1 MSDQA
6 LAPSPGREDVIA
18 LIAQHDECAPE
29 AVGER
34 IDSLQLAWLV
44 HVFEERYG
52 IRLDLDEDLEAMDT
66 VDGAVE
72 VLGRALAAAPA
83 PGGGAS

>member
-6 LAPSPGREDVIA
+6 PAPGREEVIA
-18 LIAQHDECAPE
+18 LLARHDECAPD

-44 HVFEERYG
+44 HVVEERYG

-66 VDGAVE
+66 VDGAVA
-72 VLGRALAAAPA
+72 VLGNALATAPA
-83 PGGGAS
+83 PGGSAS

>member
-6 LAPSPGREDVIA
+6 LAPGREEVIA
-18 LIAQHDECAPE
+18 LLAQHDECAPD

-44 HVFEERYG
+44 HVVEERYG

-66 VDGAVE
+66 VDGAVA
-72 VLGRALAAAPA
+72 VLGGALAAAPA
-83 PGGGAS
+83 PGGSAS

>member
-6 LAPSPGREDVIA
+6 LAPGREEVIA
-18 LIAQHDECAPE
+18 LLAQHDECAPE

-44 HVFEERYG
+44 HVVEERYG
-52 IRLDLDEDLEAMDT
+52 IRLDLDEELEAMDT
-66 VDGAVE
+66 VDGAVA
-72 VLGRALAAAPA
+72 VLGNALAAAPA
-83 PGGGAS
+83 PGGSAS

>member
-1 MSDQA
+1 MSGPA
-6 LAPSPGREDVIA
+6 LAPGREEVIA
-18 LIAQHDECAPE
+18 LLAQHDECPPE

-44 HVFEERYG
+44 HVVEERYG

-66 VDGAVE
+66 VDGAVT
-72 VLGRALAAAPA
+72 VLGNALAAAPA
-83 PGGGAS
+83 PDRSAS

>member
-1 MSDQA
+1 MSGQA
-6 LAPSPGREDVIA
+6 LAPGREEVIA
-18 LIAQHDECAPE
+18 LLAQHDGCAPD

-44 HVFEERYG
+44 HVVEERYG

-66 VDGAVE
+66 VDGAVA
-72 VLGRALAAAPA
+72 VLGSAPATAPA
-83 PGGGAS
+83 PGGSAS

>member
-6 LAPSPGREDVIA
+6 LAPGREEVIA
-18 LIAQHDECAPE
+18 LLAQHDECAPE

-44 HVFEERYG
+44 HVVEERYG
-52 IRLDLDEDLEAMDT
+52 IRLDLDEELEAMDT
-66 VDGAVE
+66 VDGAVA
-72 VLGRALAAAPA
+72 VLGDALAAAPA
-83 PGGGAS
+83 PGGSTS